1 MSVQLFIAM
10 FTIGS
15 AVSSLLTEAVKK
27 AYSNAGKE
35 YSANVVALIN
45 AIVVGCGGTAVMYML
60 MAIPWTVNNILC
72 LVLMGVAV
80 WIASMVG
87 YDKVI
92 QMLNQLKE
100 EKKDGNEST
109 GERISRN
116 DVSNCT
122 KTGKE
127 TR

>member
-15 AVSSLLTEAVKK
+15 GVSSLLTEAVKK

-92 QMLNQLKE
+92 QMLQQLKE

-109 GERISRN
+109 SE
-116 DVSNCT
+116 
-122 KTGKE
+122 
-127 TR
+127 